1 LKRWAE
7 AIAGELV
14 QQRLA
19 GEITWGDIIVL
30 LCFLALTLFVHSV
43 AAGFL
48 RRKVRQADAATEE
61 GTWRQ
66 SLWNTIGKPLYLLI
80 WIYGAYFAAMPLLL
94 KSGAAAESHAVRR
107 FFDGAFHFGFF
118 TAVLWA
124 AFRFTRVLED
134 VLDHFARRSE
144 SRLDDLLVPLV
155 GRTLRVV
162 VPILGFIPGLPL
174 GSG

>member
-118 TAVLWA
+118 TAGGPC
-124 AFRFTRVLED
+124 RS
-134 VLDHFARRSE
+134 ARCRRWTGARGSIGG
-144 SRLDDLLVPLV
+144 
-155 GRTLRVV
+155 GRR
-162 VPILGFIPGLPL
+162 PAIADRPRHLGGR
-174 GSG
+174 